1 MKTRL
6 ESILSILF
14 GGIFGLLVIV
24 ITIETIVRKV
34 FNVSLQGADELG
46 GYALAV
52 GSTLAFSLA
61 VFGRNHIRVDVLYER
76 YSPRMKAMMNWFAAT
91 SMAVFAI
98 FLCYVTINVLTD
110 TVTYSSTAQT
120 PWATPLIYPQSIWYA
135 GLIVFAC
142 ITTVWAIRATLLLV
156 TGQLS
161 ELNEEFQ
168 PKSAKEEIKEE
179 LDDLAQRSNIS
190 EIANKS

>member
-52 GSTLAFSLA
+52 GTTLAFSLA
-61 VFGRNHIRVDVLYER
+61 VFGRNHIRVDVCPVEVDA
-76 YSPRMKAMMNWFAAT
+76 SCGTASDTAHGCAA
-91 SMAVFAI
+91 
-98 FLCYVTINVLTD
+98 N
-110 TVTYSSTAQT
+110 
-120 PWATPLIYPQSIWYA
+120 
-135 GLIVFAC
+135 G
-142 ITTVWAIRATLLLV
+142 
-156 TGQLS
+156 
-161 ELNEEFQ
+161 
-168 PKSAKEEIKEE
+168 
-179 LDDLAQRSNIS
+179 
-190 EIANKS
+190 